1 MFYKAMKQEA
11 QADYDGEVGLY
22 EAAMSEAGRAAM
34 ALDEVRNESVS
45 KVIPA
50 LEAWLERFSPHKSI
64 FELEEVVSQLRD
76 FSATH
81 RPNAHNQMLLG
92 HFSQTQSADGQAIIA
107 VAGGGA
113 VAAGG
118 AVVGGGAGASGAG
131 AASAALLAPVGLL
144 VGGVLIAGGLLYAW
158 RRTRVKAQLF
168 VEETEQER
176 QGLIARREAL
186 QRFIEEAHAMTAE
199 LRALNDRI
207 APLLKELST
216 VSHLYVQYW
225 TYKQRQALTVLM
237 EAMRE
242 LRERLDTHVQLHAI

>member
-1 MFYKAMKQEA
+1 
-11 QADYDGEVGLY
+11 
-22 EAAMSEAGRAAM
+22 MSRSNSA
-34 ALDEVRNESVS
+34 
-45 KVIPA
+45 
-50 LEAWLERFSPHKSI
+50 
-64 FELEEVVSQLRD
+64 
-76 FSATH
+76 SAT
-81 RPNAHNQMLLG
+81 ATS
-92 HFSQTQSADGQAIIA
+92 SQ
-107 VAGGGA
+107 
-113 VAAGG
+113 
-118 AVVGGGAGASGAG
+118 AGASNWFNRPQPWACAQIAVPTASSG

-168 VEETEQER
+168 VEETELER

>member
-11 QADYDGEVGLY
+11 QANYDGEVGLY

-92 HFSQTQSADGQAIIA
+92 HFSQTQGADGQAIIA

-131 AASAALLAPVGLL
+131 AALLAPVGLL
-144 VGGVLIAGGLLYAW
+144 VGGVLLAGGLLYAW

-168 VEETEQER
+168 VEETAQER

-242 LRERLDTHVQLHAI
+242 LRERLDAQVQLHAI